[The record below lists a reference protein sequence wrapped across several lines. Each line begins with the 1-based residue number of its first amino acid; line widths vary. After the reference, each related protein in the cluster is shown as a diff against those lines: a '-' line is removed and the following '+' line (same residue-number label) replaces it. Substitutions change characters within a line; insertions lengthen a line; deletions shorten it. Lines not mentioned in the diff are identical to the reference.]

1 MTLALG
7 SGAPTRTASA
17 PHARIV
23 GLVAFACSVVALPR
37 EATWPFGV
45 LFVVA
50 LVLLARAGATPRWVL
65 PRLSV
70 EVPFLVFALAMP
82 FVAVGPRVDV
92 GPFALS
98 VEGLW
103 AGWALFAKGTICV
116 LAALALA
123 ATTPAQSLLD
133 GLARLRVPEPLI
145 WIGTF
150 FARYVHVTAGR
161 WATMARAQSARGL
174 DPRTPASWPALTQGL
189 GALFIR
195 SYEHGERVHRAMLA
209 RGYTGTMPDA
219 AGAGSRATT
228 SEWLGALWPA
238 AVGVAVAVAWAVTA

>member
-1 MTLALG
+1 M
-7 SGAPTRTASA
+7 TASA

-23 GLVAFACSVVALPR
+23 GLVAFACAVVALPR

-45 LFVVA
+45 LLVVA
-50 LVLLARAGATPRWVL
+50 LVLLTRAGASPRWVL

-70 EVPFLVFALAMP
+70 ELPFLVFALALP
-82 FVAVGPRVDV
+82 FAAVGPRVDV

-98 VEGLW
+98 VDGLW

-123 ATTPAQSLLD
+123 AATPAPALLE
-133 GLARLRVPEPLI
+133 GLARLRVPEPLVL
-145 WIGTF
+145 IGTF
-150 FARYVHVTAGR
+150 FARYVHVTSGR
-161 WATMARAQSARGL
+161 WAAMTRAQAARGF

-209 RGYTGTMPDA
+209 RGFTGTMPDA
-219 AGAGSRATT
+219 VGVGSRATA
-228 SEWLGALWPA
+228 SEWLDALWPA
-238 AVGVAVAVAWAVTA
+238 AIGLAVGLIWVVTP